1 MCKAVAY
8 LQGVSVCA
16 SVTTLVAISVDR
28 FLAICYP
35 MTWQI
40 TSRGCHFI
48 IGAIWTFSIT
58 LTLPWMV
65 YFRLIQI
72 GRTTKNDNLYVCRE
86 IWPTESMGVTYFI
99 VANLI
104 LCYLLPLF
112 IILLCYGFIWLKVWR
127 RKLPGEGI
135 HNNGIKVG
143 DPYPE
148 NSMEEFIIQVFA
160 PVAQWLGASNSCIN
174 PVLYAFFNA
183 KLRAGFKAVLFGKKP
198 CCSTNGG
205 NMVQMSSR
213 KTTSAR
219 CPTGNLSKK
228 GSAKENAI

>member
-40 TSRGCHFI
+40 TSRGCRFI

-72 GRTTKNDNLYVCRE
+72 GKTTRNDNLYVCRE
-86 IWPTESMGVTYFI
+86 IWPTESMGVIYFI
-99 VANLI
+99 VANLM

-127 RKLPGEGI
+127 KLPGEGI
-135 HNNGIKVG
+135 HNNGLVHRSKIKVIKDAVRRG
-143 DPYPE
+143 DG
-148 NSMEEFIIQVFA
+148 
-160 PVAQWLGASNSCIN
+160 LH
-174 PVLYAFFNA
+174 
-183 KLRAGFKAVLFGKKP
+183 GFLAATLCHFHKD
-198 CCSTNGG
+198 
-205 NMVQMSSR
+205 
-213 KTTSAR
+213 
-219 CPTGNLSKK
+219 
-228 GSAKENAI
+228 